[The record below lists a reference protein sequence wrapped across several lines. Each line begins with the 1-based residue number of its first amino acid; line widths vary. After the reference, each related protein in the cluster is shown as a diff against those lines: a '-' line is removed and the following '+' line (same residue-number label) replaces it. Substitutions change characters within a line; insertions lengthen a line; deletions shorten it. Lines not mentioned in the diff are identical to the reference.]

1 MNDKKYYLGIDGGG
15 TKTEFVLTDEQ
26 GNVLK
31 RYLDKGSNPNDIGI
45 ENCVDVLHSGIEH
58 VLGNLPSGTVCIF
71 AGISGAGV
79 GENAKR
85 IQESLQNTYP
95 WIRVDSDLVN
105 ALETSLQGED
115 GIAVIC
121 GTGISCSI
129 CKDGARKTIGGYG
142 YLFEDGG
149 SGYAYGRDGVKAVL
163 RLEDGIGESTC
174 LSEYFYE
181 TLGKSVKSALKDI
194 LLGGKSAV
202 ASFCPLVF
210 KGYENGDKVC
220 AEIIENNLLYTTTLI
235 KDALSV
241 SEMANPKIAFVG
253 GVTKETVFREK
264 MQTEFGKE
272 HTLAFSTNKPIYGA
286 VRKAV
291 TLFGGTIH
299 ENFENNFEKTIKGM

>member
-1 MNDKKYYLGIDGGG
+1 MDGKKYYLGIDGGG

-26 GNVLK
+26 GNVLN
-31 RYLDKGSNPNDIGI
+31 RYVDKGSNPNDIGI
-45 ENCVDVLHSGIEH
+45 ENCVSVLRGGIERT
-58 VLGNLPSGTVCIF
+58 LNSLPKENVYIF
-71 AGISGAGV
+71 AGVSGAGV
-79 GENAKR
+79 GENAKH

-129 CKDGARKTIGGYG
+129 CKNGTRKTLGGYG

-163 RLEDGIGESTC
+163 RLEDGIGENTC

-181 TLGKSVKSALKDI
+181 TLGKSVKNALKDI
-194 LLGGKSAV
+194 LLGGKSTV

-220 AEIIENNLLYTTTLI
+220 AEIIENNLRHTTTLI

-241 SEMANPKIAFVG
+241 SGMENPKIAFVG
-253 GVTKETVFREK
+253 GVTKERAFREK
-264 MQTEFGKE
+264 MQTEFGQKY
-272 HTLAFSTNKPIYGA
+272 TLTFSTNKPIYGA

-291 TLFGGTIH
+291 ALFGGTIH
-299 ENFENNFEKTIKGM
+299 EHFENNFEKTIKGM